1 MPIVQVHLI
10 EGRTVE
16 QKRKLVAEMTKAV
29 VDSLD
34 VKAEDVRIILSDMTK
49 QDYSVGGVL
58 FIDR

>member
-58 FIDR
+58 FIDK